1 MVVSNSLW
9 WSLHGLLYPLTVSTL
24 TLALLVNID
33 SKKSNIDMRTIVCNS
48 LQSFWDMAD
57 NQFLEG
63 LDVHCVFPVSENLK
77 EFILNCQAKYK
88 INHISFTR
96 AFLSKES

>member
-1 MVVSNSLW
+1 MVTARIAI
-9 WSLHGLLYPLTVSTL
+9 P
-24 TLALLVNID
+24 VNAQHTINVLD
-33 SKKSNIDMRTIVCNS
+33 VDINSKKSNIDMRTIVCNS

>member
-1 MVVSNSLW
+1 MVTARIAIPVNGQHASSSSAVSIN
-9 WSLHGLLYPLTVSTL
+9 
-24 TLALLVNID
+24 

-48 LQSFWDMAD
+48 LQSFGDMAD

-96 AFLSKES
+96 AFLGTDS

>member
-1 MVVSNSLW
+1 MVTARIAIPVNGQHASSSSDVSIN
-9 WSLHGLLYPLTVSTL
+9 
-24 TLALLVNID
+24 

-88 INHISFTR
+88 IKHISFTR
-96 AFLSKES
+96 AFLGTDS